1 VGVEE
6 KRVAHQAARA
16 RSSRLRVRTVRGEP
30 YHVGDVTLIPEAR
43 IVSFGRGR
51 ATIGTSRVSGS
62 GMAFSHVTLAAVVVA
77 APEGETRIPIVD
89 ATASVI
95 RRLVAV
101 AAGIVLLSSGVRSLV
116 RRR

>member
-1 VGVEE
+1 MAGQAR
-6 KRVAHQAARA
+6 KKKPAH
-16 RSSRLRVRTVRGEP
+16 LRVRIVRGEP
-30 YHVGDVTLIPEAR
+30 YHVGDLTLIPEAR

-51 ATIGTSRVSGS
+51 ATLGSTRVSGS
-62 GMAFSHVTLAAVVVA
+62 GMAFSHVTPAAVVVA

-95 RRLVAV
+95 QRLVAV
-101 AAGIVLLSSGVRSLV
+101 AAGIVLLSAGVRWLV